1 MPSKKKCSLNC
12 IRKKAEQIIQEEP
25 LILPAMNVEQQQSLI
40 HELHVHQIEL
50 KLQNEELITTQQ
62 RLERT
67 RNKYSDLFNNA
78 PVGYLIL
85 DRTGFILEANQ
96 TFADMAGYP
105 ANRVV
110 KRPFGNFLTPST
122 KHLFISQFRAFFK
135 SPETKRMDLQ
145 LRKRDRNGQHIALY
159 GSRNLL
165 ELEDAEPGGGNHE
178 RIRIVVIDISDQR
191 QAEEAMQASLAEKEI
206 LLKEIHHRVKN
217 NLQVISSLVDLQS
230 AEIRDPGMKE
240 LFKDVVYR
248 VRSMATVHEK
258 LYQSTD
264 LAHVDFADNTRSFLS
279 SLWRAQGAATKGI
292 RLDLD
297 LDPVLLPVSTAV
309 PCGLILNELFSNALK
324 HAFKGRDHGKITVR
338 VHDKNQGDV
347 KLCVKDDGVGIPPE
361 IEWETPSSLGLRLVQ
376 MLAIQLHATV
386 RLKGDKGTE
395 FIINFEVPQS

>member
-1 MPSKKKCSLNC
+1 
-12 IRKKAEQIIQEEP
+12 
-25 LILPAMNVEQQQSLI
+25 
-40 HELHVHQIEL
+40 
-50 KLQNEELITTQQ
+50 
-62 RLERT
+62 
-67 RNKYSDLFNNA
+67 
-78 PVGYLIL
+78 
-85 DRTGFILEANQ
+85 
-96 TFADMAGYP
+96 
-105 ANRVV
+105 
-110 KRPFGNFLTPST
+110 
-122 KHLFISQFRAFFK
+122 
-135 SPETKRMDLQ
+135 MDLQ

-165 ELEDAEPGGGNHE
+165 ELEDAEPGGGDHE

-191 QAEEAMQASLAEKEI
+191 QAEEVMQASLAEKEI

-264 LAHVDFADNTRSFLS
+264 LAHVDFADYTRSFLS
-279 SLWRAQGAATKGI
+279 SLWRVQGAATKGI

-309 PCGLILNELFSNALK
+309 PCDLILNELFSNALK

-361 IEWETPSSLGLRLVQ
+361 IEWGTPSSLGLRLVQ